1 MTGIS
6 RNLVLLMMLT
16 MVGFVPSLALAD
28 GSGPEGPLAPTEA
41 GNEMTA
47 KLIANAA
54 DNDHR
59 MAYQAD
65 SIAGVVML
73 VVVVLAAAWLNHASP
88 SRRVVGTFLTAA
100 MTLGIGL
107 MIGWLQLLGSLDTV
121 RPPLLPTDDLKPN
134 LMRLLGIAFTIGG
147 LFLLLVTYWQTKRSD
162 VLALQ
167 NGNESERYGR
177 ATRIIHWTTAL
188 LFVALIPMGIFTSMI
203 PEDVWYRQ
211 GYYVV
216 HKSLGLTVLLLVI
229 LRLFWHRVSPT
240 PGLDS
245 GLKPWERRSAH
256 TAHVLLYILMIG
268 FPITG
273 FVMSTFGGKYSHFF
287 FWDTPLFW
295 APDADLI
302 VPWAVLH
309 KLALPIIFYV
319 VFAAHIAGALKHRF
333 VDKHDDAFKR
343 MVT

>member
-1 MTGIS
+1 MAGIC
-6 RNLVLLMMLT
+6 RNLVLLMVLT
-16 MVGFVPSLALAD
+16 MVGLTPSLALA
-28 GSGPEGPLAPTEA
+28 EGALAPTEA
-41 GNEMTA
+41 GNELTA
-47 KLIANAA
+47 KLIANAG

-65 SIAGVVML
+65 SLTGVLML
-73 VVVVLAAAWLNHASP
+73 AVVVLAAAWLNHASP

-107 MIGWLQLLGSLDTV
+107 MIGWLHLLGSLDHV
-121 RPPLLPTDDLKPN
+121 RPPFLPTDDLKPN
-134 LMRLLGIAFTIGG
+134 LMRLMGVAFTVGG

-162 VLALQ
+162 VLALPSA
-167 NGNESERYGR
+167 NEQDRYGR
-177 ATRIIHWTTAL
+177 ATRIIHWTTAI

-216 HKSLGLTVLLLVI
+216 HKSLGLTVLLLVVF
-229 LRLFWHRVSPT
+229 RLIWHWMSPT
-240 PGLDS
+240 PALDS

-302 VPWAVLH
+302 VPWALLH
-309 KLALPIIFYV
+309 KLALPILFYV
-319 VFAAHIAGALKHRF
+319 VFAAHIAGALKHQF

>member
-1 MTGIS
+1 MTRIC
-6 RNLVLLMMLT
+6 RKVVLALVLSMAFL
-16 MVGFVPSLALAD
+16 VPSLAMA
-28 GSGPEGPLAPTEA
+28 EGALTPTEA
-41 GNEMTA
+41 GNELTA
-47 KLIANAA
+47 KLVATAG

-65 SIAGVVML
+65 SIAGVVVLAL
-73 VVVVLAAAWLNHASP
+73 VLLAAAWLNHASP
-88 SRRVVGTFLTAA
+88 GRRVVGTFLTAA

-107 MIGWLQLLGSLDTV
+107 MIGWLHLLGSLDHV
-121 RPPLLPTDDLKPN
+121 RPPFLPTDDLKPN
-134 LMRLLGIAFTIGG
+134 LMRLMGVAFTLGG

-167 NGNESERYGR
+167 SANEQERYGR
-177 ATRIIHWTTAL
+177 TTRIIHWTTAI

-216 HKSLGLTVLLLVI
+216 HKSLGLTVLLLVVI
-229 LRLFWHRVSPT
+229 RLIWHWRSPT
-240 PGLDS
+240 PALDGS
-245 GLKPWERRSAH
+245 LKAWERRSAH
-256 TAHVLLYILMIG
+256 AAHVLLYILMIG

-287 FWDTPLFW
+287 FFDTPLFW

-309 KLALPIIFYV
+309 KLALPVLFYV

-333 VDKHDDAFKR
+333 IDNHDDAFKR